1 MDYRRFF
8 SQFQYLSRRPG
19 IGGRIK
25 ERPEDFVVREVLP
38 KSIFENGG
46 CLIYRLKKRNWDTM
60 AAIKEIAKRAEI
72 PYREIGFA
80 GTKDRKAVTFQY
92 ISICGREKEALKER
106 LDSIEIRDIELRFV
120 GYGKRLRLGA
130 LLGNRFRIIVR
141 EPDVEKSRVLE
152 RVRDILSDL
161 KEKGGFPNYFGYQRF
176 GERRVINHEVGKLLL
191 QGRFDEAA
199 VKFLGEYSSDMEG
212 DRARKNFLES
222 GDVDRA
228 LEEFPRFLRYERAM
242 LYRYKE
248 TRSWK
253 KAFAVLPGPIMRIF
267 IHSYQSY
274 LFNRVLSRRIEEGLP
289 LNEALPGDIICQ
301 VKSGIPLRDR
311 TYRVTESNIGFVN
324 EKIRRG
330 EAMVTGPIFG
340 YMMRRARGEMGRIEA
355 GILEEE
361 GISVEQFRMKSL
373 KLMAEPGGRRELL
386 IRPKEFRYGVLKD
399 GSVGFKFF
407 LPKGVYATSLLRE
420 IMKDH

>member
-1 MDYRRFF
+1 MDYRQFF
-8 SQFQYLSRRPG
+8 RQFKHLSETPG

-25 ERPEDFVVREVLP
+25 EKPEDFIVIEVLP
-38 KSIFENGG
+38 KNIFKSGS

-60 AAIKEIAKRAEI
+60 AAIKEIAKRLEI

-92 ISICGREKEALKER
+92 ISICSRNENLG
-106 LDSIEIRDIELRFV
+106 DSLEIRDIELKFV
-120 GYGKRLRLGA
+120 GYGKRLRLGT
-130 LLGNRFRIIVR
+130 LLGNKFRIIVR
-141 EPDVEKSRVLE
+141 KPNFGGSSLLE
-152 RVRDILSDL
+152 RIRDILSDL

-191 QGRFDEAA
+191 QGKFEDAA
-199 VKFLGEYSSDMEG
+199 IKFLGEYSGDMEG
-212 DRARKNFLES
+212 DKARKNFLES
-222 GDVDRA
+222 RNIEKA

-242 LYRYKE
+242 LYRYKK
-248 TRSWK
+248 TGSWK
-253 KAFAVLPGPIMRIF
+253 KAFAVLPNPIMRIF

-274 LFNRVLSRRIEEGLP
+274 LFNRILSRRIEEGLP
-289 LNEALPGDIICQ
+289 LNEALVGDIICQ
-301 VKSGIPLRDR
+301 IKNGIPLRDR
-311 TYRVTESNIGFVN
+311 TYRVTESNIEFVN
-324 EKIRRG
+324 EKIRGG

-340 YMMRRARGEMGRIEA
+340 YLMRKARGTPGRIEEE
-355 GILEEE
+355 ILEEE
-361 GISVEQFRMKSL
+361 GISIEQFRMKSL

-399 GSVGFKFF
+399 GSAGFKFF